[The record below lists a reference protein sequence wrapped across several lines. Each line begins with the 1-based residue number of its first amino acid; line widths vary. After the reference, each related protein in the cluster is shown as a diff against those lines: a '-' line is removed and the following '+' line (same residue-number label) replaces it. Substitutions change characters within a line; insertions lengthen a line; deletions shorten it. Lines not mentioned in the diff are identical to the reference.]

1 MVISKIGCEMKE
13 EGSRVKPINNFY
25 TVSDEE
31 LQYSWLFHNT
41 STSKATKKSSF
52 NTRESAYP

>member
-1 MVISKIGCEMKE
+1 MAILKTGCEMKE
-13 EGSRVKPINNFY
+13 EDSRVKPINNFY

-41 STSKATKKSSF
+41 STSRETKKISF
-52 NTRESAYP
+52 ITRESAYP